1 MANPWRDAA
10 AVADAATEPA
20 EAAAADVVMA
30 PAVAVVVAAAAMVAA
45 AVAAAAMAGA
55 AATVA
60 VVAMVA
66 AAGAAYNDVNRGR
79 SRVVTPVTG
88 RRRWMRRITR
98 SAQEGSRSCR

>member
-60 VVAMVA
+60 VVA